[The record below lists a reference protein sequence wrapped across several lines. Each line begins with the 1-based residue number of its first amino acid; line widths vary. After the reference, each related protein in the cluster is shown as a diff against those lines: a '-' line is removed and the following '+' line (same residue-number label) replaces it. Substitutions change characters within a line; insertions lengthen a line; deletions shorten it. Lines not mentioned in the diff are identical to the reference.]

1 MGNRFTY
8 LFRKYFIFRF
18 FVFLLLFCGLAALIF
33 YLTSLTAKY
42 PLITEISP
50 PIAQAGDEIVITGEH
65 FGNEVDSSWIEIGD
79 AIIQAENCTVW
90 TDKKIVFKY
99 PEYQNG
105 GIVYVVVQNK
115 KSLPSFM
122 ASVES
127 MPVIKDKAHSGG
139 IPSIIALNK
148 DFAEVGSIIKIS
160 GENFGETRGSSQ
172 VLFVSDFNASM
183 IEQVEKKEEIEAAR
197 CSDYDYD
204 FVFWSNQELHV
215 RVPDGADSGML
226 LVVTSSGA
234 SNTVPF
240 RVKNKIGTKTYSNKK
255 NFTIAAEVDISN
267 VEAVEKNSLFI
278 KVPLPIQSYSQR
290 DVKVLSIN
298 PTPFVA
304 DYQGAAIHQY
314 ENINSSTKIHIRQEY
329 GVNTYEVNT
338 RINPVNVR
346 VNSRQNKSIYDNYA
360 IATELIP
367 ANDPLIQKTAAEI
380 VQNERNP
387 YNKARR
393 IYNYLLKN
401 VEIIPASILNSGAS
415 PVNALKEKKADT
427 YDIAILFAALARA
440 AGIPA
445 QPVAGIIAD
454 VSQTSY
460 LHWWAEFY
468 LEGFGW
474 IPVDLGLAK
483 SVPFDMGVPQS
494 ENWYFGNLDAFRVA
508 FSRGEN
514 IQSPMASNSTMVSKE
529 RSYAFYNGWEEFSGL
544 TKYNS
549 VWKTPNIIA
558 IY

>member
-1 MGNRFTY
+1 MIN
-8 LFRKYFIFRF
+8 K
-18 FVFLLLFCGLAALIF
+18 
-33 YLTSLTAKY
+33 
-42 PLITEISP
+42 ITP
-50 PIAQAGDEIVITGEH
+50 PIASAGEEIIIEGSYFGDEI
-65 FGNEVDSSWIEIGD
+65 DSSWIEIGD
-79 AIIQAENCTVW
+79 AIIQAENCSIW
-90 TDKKIVFKY
+90 TDTKIVFKY

-105 GIVYVVVQNK
+105 GIVYVAVQNK
-115 KSLPSFM
+115 KSQPSFM
-122 ASVES
+122 ASVS
-127 MPVIKDKAHSGG
+127 SIPLIKEKAHSGG
-139 IPSIIALNK
+139 IPSIIALDK

-172 VLFVSDFNASM
+172 VLFVSDFNSSM
-183 IEQVEKKEEIEAAR
+183 IEQVEKKEDIEAAR

-204 FVFWSNQELHV
+204 FVLWSNEELHV

-226 LVVTSSGA
+226 LVVTASGA
-234 SNTVPF
+234 SNSVPF

-255 NFTIAAEVDISN
+255 NFAVAAEVDISN
-267 VEAVEKNSLFI
+267 VEAAEKNSLFI

-290 DVKVLSIN
+290 DVKVLSIL
-298 PTPFVA
+298 PAPFVA
-304 DYQGAAIHQY
+304 DYQGASIHQY
-314 ENINSSTKIHIRQEY
+314 ENVNSSTKIHIRQEY
-329 GVNTYEVNT
+329 GLNTYEVNT

-346 VNSRQNKSIYDNYA
+346 VNSRQNKAIYDNYA

-367 ANDPLIQKTAAEI
+367 SNDPVIQKTASEI
-380 VQNERNP
+380 VQNEKNP

-401 VEIIPASILNSGAS
+401 VDIIPASILNSGS
-415 PVNALKEKKADT
+415 LPVNALIEKKADT

-445 QPVAGIIAD
+445 QPIAGIITD
-454 VSQTSY
+454 VSQTVY

-474 IPVDLGLAK
+474 VPVDLGLAK
-483 SVPFDMGVPQS
+483 SVPFDMGVSQS

-549 VWKTPNIIA
+549 VWRTPNIIA